1 MLKCRAFPFLTFMT
15 QLLTSCWIAVF
26 SLSVVWS
33 DHLHSF
39 SFCLPSHK
47 NPHKQLS
54 KDGSGVP
61 LSEASHYLWSDFSVQ
76 LPGLRVYFY
85 PPYVPPHPLAASGGG
100 VSLASSLTKDKWA
113 LGLWWSSMA
122 ARGFQNSK
130 LFFIWS
136 KVIWSTMQQALTFTI
151 SYYVGMYF
159 ILFPYFCFKL
169 SSYTGGGGGGG
180 GVEHVAIKI
189 PIHHC
194 WTVLLSI
201 FRKSS
206 FQHSCDHFFL
216 CI

>member
-1 MLKCRAFPFLTFMT
+1 MGSLSIFNLYDTTVDVLIKSCFQLVCRLVD
-15 QLLTSCWIAVF
+15 LLHPF
-26 SLSVVWS
+26 SL
-33 DHLHSF
+33 
-39 SFCLPSHK
+39 CLPSHK
-47 NPHKQLS
+47 KQKQSS

-61 LSEASHYLWSDFSVQ
+61 LSDASHYLWSDFSVQ

-151 SYYVGMYF
+151 AYYVGMHF
-159 ILFPYFCFKL
+159 LLFPYFCLKL
-169 SSYTGGGGGGG
+169 SSYTGGGG

-189 PIHHC
+189 PIPC

-206 FQHSCDHFFL
+206 FPHSCDHNFL

>member
-1 MLKCRAFPFLTFMT
+1 MALNLYNIYKCHYLSHYKKVNTMLKCETVLTFMT
-15 QLLTSCWIAVF
+15 HLLRCWWKAVF
-26 SLSVVWS
+26 SGSVVWS
-33 DHLHSF
+33 DRPHSF

-47 NPHKQLS
+47 NLQKQPS

-113 LGLWWSSMA
+113 LGLWRSSMA

-151 SYYVGMYF
+151 SYYMWMHF
-159 ILFPYFCFKL
+159 IL
-169 SSYTGGGGGGG
+169 
-180 GVEHVAIKI
+180 
-189 PIHHC
+189 
-194 WTVLLSI
+194 LL
-201 FRKSS
+201 
-206 FQHSCDHFFL
+206 L
-216 CI
+216 L

>member
-1 MLKCRAFPFLTFMT
+1 MLKCETGFTFMIH
-15 QLLTSCWIAVF
+15 LLTCWWKAAF
-26 SLSVVWS
+26 SWSVVWS
-33 DHLHSF
+33 DHPHSF

-47 NPHKQLS
+47 NLPKQPS

-76 LPGLRVYFY
+76 LPGLQVYFY

-113 LGLWWSSMA
+113 LGLWRSSMA

-136 KVIWSTMQQALTFTI
+136 KVIWSTMRQALTFTI
-151 SYYVGMYF
+151 YMGMYF

-169 SSYTGGGGGGG
+169 SYVGGGGG

-194 WTVLLSI
+194 WAVLLSI
-201 FRKSS
+201 FWKSS
-206 FQHSCDHFFL
+206 FRRSCDHL
-216 CI
+216 LLSI